1 MNIGVCIS
9 FQISVFIF
17 LKCTLRR
24 GIAESYG
31 GSILNFLRKLPTIFH
46 INSTNLQSLRQ
57 WTRIPFS
64 PHPQHLLL
72 VIFLMIV
79 IQTCFW
85 QYLIVVLIC
94 ISLMIVMLCIF
105 CRFLLAK
112 FVFFGKMDSLFLN
125 WLFYFFD
132 FELYG
137 LFGILNIKPF
147 SDICKYLLPLS

>member
-1 MNIGVCIS
+1 MNTGVHIS

-24 GIAESYG
+24 GIAESHG
-31 GSILNFLRKLPTIFH
+31 NSVLNFLKKLHTVFH
-46 INSTNLQSLRQ
+46 INSTNLHSLWQ

-64 PHPQHLLL
+64 PHPQHSLL

-79 IQTCFW
+79 ILTCLR
-85 QYLIVVLIC
+85 QHLIVVLIC

-112 FVFFGKMDSLFLN
+112 FVFFGKMDSQFLN
-125 WLFYFFD
+125 WLFYAFY
-132 FELYG
+132 FELHG